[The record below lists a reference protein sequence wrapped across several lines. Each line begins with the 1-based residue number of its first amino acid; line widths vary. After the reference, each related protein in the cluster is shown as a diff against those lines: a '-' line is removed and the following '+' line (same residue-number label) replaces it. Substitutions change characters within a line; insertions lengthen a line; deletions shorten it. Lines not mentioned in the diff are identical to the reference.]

1 MKNTILAMAAAS
13 ALGMAAFSPAV
24 AAQPIALESDVKV
37 ARTIQDEAGDRQVLV
52 APVDVVPGDRLVFE
66 TRYANNGGATV
77 ENFVVTN
84 PLPAAVQLAE
94 EDASFAVSVD
104 GGKTYA
110 ASVAA
115 LTVSDAQTGGR
126 AAELSDVTHIRWTIA
141 RIDAGQEGKV
151 SYQAIVR

>member
-13 ALGMAAFSPAV
+13 AIGVAAFSPAI
-24 AAQPIALESDVKV
+24 AAQPIALESVVKV
-37 ARTIQDEAGDRQVLV
+37 SRTLQDEAGERHVLA

-66 TRYANNGGATV
+66 TRYANNGAVTV

-94 EDASFAVSVD
+94 EDTSFSVSVD
-104 GGKTYA
+104 GGETYA

-115 LTVSDAQTGGR
+115 LTISDAQAGGR